1 MAAILSALET
11 VSYRHGGYAVPSSHI
26 HDHDEDV
33 CINIHDEVMMAT
45 FLAVQD
51 SSIGD
56 LVTHSLINS
65 LTF

>member
-33 CINIHDEVMMAT
+33 CINIHDEVMMVT
-45 FLAVQD
+45 FFNPGLWSRKQNLFYT
-51 SSIGD
+51 I
-56 LVTHSLINS
+56 L
-65 LTF
+65 

>member
-33 CINIHDEVMMAT
+33 CINIHDEVMMI
-45 FLAVQD
+45 D
-51 SSIGD
+51 G
-56 LVTHSLINS
+56 
-65 LTF
+65 